1 MSTYEIFNLLFTDFK
16 DNFENENVVFTQKY
30 IVSVQQIRAYRLK
43 VSSNIDVEKALE
55 TLNDL

>member
-1 MSTYEIFNLLFTDFK
+1 MSTYEIFNLLFTDFN

>member
-55 TLNDL
+55 TLNNL